1 MNRSVRFLGGLVLGA
16 ALSAGLV
23 LLFAP
28 QSGAQM
34 RQMIQERVQEVVDE
48 GRQAAEERQLEL
60 SARFERLKQPT
71 TQP

>member
-1 MNRSVRFLGGLVLGA
+1 MNRSVRFVEGLVLGA

-34 RQMIQERVQEVVDE
+34 RQVIRERVQEVVDE

-60 SARFERLKQPT
+60 TARFERLKQPAA
-71 TQP
+71 QP

>member
-1 MNRSVRFLGGLVLGA
+1 
-16 ALSAGLV
+16 
-23 LLFAP
+23 
-28 QSGAQM
+28 M